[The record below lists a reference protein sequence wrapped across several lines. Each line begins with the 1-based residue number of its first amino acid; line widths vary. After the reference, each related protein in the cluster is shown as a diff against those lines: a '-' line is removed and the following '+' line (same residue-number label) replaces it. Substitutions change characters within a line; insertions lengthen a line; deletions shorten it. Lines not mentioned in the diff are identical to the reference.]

1 MAIDAITQCNLSPT
15 FRIRLEHKDGH
26 YKFWEATGRPN
37 GDVVVR
43 YGRIGDWGQSIN
55 KDRAYFEKKAP
66 QKLKK
71 GYTVKEMTLSC

>member
-43 YGRIGDWGQSIN
+43 YGRIGDWGKLSI
-55 KDRAYFEKKAP
+55 KIGLTSRKKHHKSSRRAT
-66 QKLKK
+66 Q
-71 GYTVKEMTLSC
+71 

>member
-15 FRIRLEHKDGH
+15 FTLRLEHTNGH
-26 YKFWEATGRPN
+26 YKFWEATADSEGT
-37 GDVVVR
+37 VIIR
-43 YGRIGDWGQSIN
+43 YGRIGGWGTVMT

-71 GYTVKEMTLSC
+71 GYKVERMELA

>member
-1 MAIDAITQCNLSPT
+1 MAIDAITQCNLAPT
-15 FRIRLEHKDGH
+15 FTLRLEHKNGH

-43 YGRIGDWGQSIN
+43 YGRIGDWGTAIT

-66 QKLKK
+66 QKLAK
-71 GYTVKEMTLSC
+71 GYKVERMELSC